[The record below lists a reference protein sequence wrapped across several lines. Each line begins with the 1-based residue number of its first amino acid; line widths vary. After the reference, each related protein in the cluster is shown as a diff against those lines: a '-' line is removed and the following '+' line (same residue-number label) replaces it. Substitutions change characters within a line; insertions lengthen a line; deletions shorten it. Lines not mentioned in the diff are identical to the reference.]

1 MEQIMIRIQR
11 PPEPPRILEDAGT
24 RRTRELCEEYDRD
37 GDAYRRGSKRFN
49 FSSNVYGHDSVRQS
63 LSAVQRDKCCYC
75 ESRLGVTSH
84 KVVEHFRPKGAV
96 QQDSDQRME
105 YPGYYWLA
113 YSWSNLSMSCHVC
126 NSTHKRSL
134 FPLADH
140 TARAR
145 SHHDNLDGECPLFIN
160 PGLEDPRRHIRFR
173 GPAAVGATKRGQA
186 TIHGL
191 GLRRSALEE
200 ARRERLA
207 RLKDLRLIL
216 GMEEIDGLVGKEQI
230 YRARRTL
237 EEAILPDAI
246 YSSMAQDFLGVGP
259 DADRG

>member
-1 MEQIMIRIQR
+1 MEQVMIRIQR
-11 PPEPPRILEDAGT
+11 PPEPPRVLETSGT
-24 RRTRELCEEYDRD
+24 KQTMAHCDEYDRD
-37 GDAYRRGSKRFN
+37 ADAYRRGAKRFN
-49 FSSNVYGHDSVRQS
+49 FSSYVYGHDSVRHS
-63 LSAVQRDKCCYC
+63 LSTVQRDKCCYC

-84 KVVEHFRPKGAV
+84 RVVEHFRPKGAV

-113 YSWSNLSMSCHVC
+113 YSWTNLFMSCHVC

-145 SHHDNLDGECPLFIN
+145 SHHGNLDGECPLFIN

-173 GPAAVGATKRGQA
+173 GPAAVGATKRGHA

-207 RLKDLRLIL
+207 QLMNFRLIA
-216 GMEEIDGLVGKEQI
+216 GMEEIEDRVGKEQI
-230 YRARRTL
+230 RHARRML
-237 EEAILPDAI
+237 EEAILPGAI
-246 YSSMAQDFLGVGP
+246 YSSMAQDFLEVGP
-259 DADRG
+259 DADRE